1 MDTNSDKC
9 PTVPKELIRFLA
21 SIYPDRCARLDETE
35 RLIFYRAGQRSVI
48 DYLIQRYNEQQDDV
62 FSP

>member
-21 SIYPDRCARLDETE
+21 SIYPDRSPRLDETE
-35 RLIFYRAGQRSVI
+35 RVIFYKAGQRSVI

-62 FSP
+62 FST